1 MTLFTLPKCDN
12 KAERSIGVHTIYVDV
27 LVVINMFEDFLLLLC
42 VKYILRLKVKYL
54 RVIAASVIG
63 GISSVSVL
71 LPSVNFLF
79 SIIIRLLLGAS
90 LAFIAFGYKSGKQF
104 IKTSFTLIILSFLF
118 SGAMIF
124 FYLAVKPDGMYIVND
139 MVYFDIS
146 PVLLIILTVLIYFI
160 LFIYRKVFQNH
171 ARSGLVH
178 SVKILYKNNKAE
190 FKCKTDSGCNVK
202 EPFSGSSVIIAEKS
216 QLGDINVNEQ
226 SLRIIP
232 FESLGGS
239 GIIKGFKPDEVYI
252 DGSKV
257 NEEIYIGI
265 CDNVI
270 NSEIKGL
277 MPENISKE

>member
-1 MTLFTLPKCDN
+1 MTLFTPTECDN
-12 KAERSIGVHTIYVDV
+12 KTERSIGVHTIYVDV

-42 VKYILRLKVKYL
+42 VKYILRLRVRYL
-54 RVIAASVIG
+54 RVVAASVIG
-63 GISSVSVL
+63 GLSSVSVL
-71 LPSVNFLF
+71 LPRVNFFF
-79 SIIIRLLLGAS
+79 SIVIRILLGVA
-90 LAFIAFGYKSGKQF
+90 LVFIAFGYNSKKQF
-104 IKTSFTLIILSFLF
+104 IKSSLTLIMLSFLF

-139 MVYFDIS
+139 VVYFDIS
-146 PVLLIILTVLIYFI
+146 PILLIILTMVIYFI

-171 ARSGLVH
+171 AHSGLVH
-178 SVKILYKNNKAE
+178 SVKILYKNNQAE

-202 EPFSGSSVIIAEKS
+202 EPFSGSSVIIAERN
-216 QLGDINVNEQ
+216 QLGGIEISEQ
-226 SLRIIP
+226 NLRIIP
-232 FESLGGS
+232 FESLGGN

-252 DGSKV
+252 DGEKV